1 MMPVPDTVVKAESPR
16 VVSAHAAARMITSST
31 AVIVVD
37 ARGGEAR
44 YREQVKGS
52 VDPPSASV
60 LKTKYAHTVLVYDSG
75 TSTLSASATPAN
87 LELTRLCAYGLPHIA
102 LCLVQGGLPALRS
115 VAPHLV
121 LPPAALPPRMAQFPW
136 AVSAFRAMH
145 AQYAAPAEILPGLFV
160 GAAVHAS
167 DRYWLSD
174 NKVTHILAVG
184 EEFQPPLFKYPALSW
199 SRIPVKDHPSEKLAP
214 SFANA
219 SRFIDDALKQNG
231 VVFVHCLAGASRSI
245 ATVAAYLVSHG
256 WLLDD
261 ALAHLKTMRYAAN
274 PNPGFVSQLRQWEN
288 LCLNNSH
295 SENPSPYGVEAP
307 SCISF
312 SSNVHHTN
320 VPISATPISSPI
332 TPHNQKSS
340 TFRRCDLSS
349 EQELKKRHPSSPSV
363 HLRDCGGSNRNN
375 RDDRELNDVGGFSDD
390 EDNECFPFASLL
402 Q

>member
-1 MMPVPDTVVKAESPR
+1 MMPVPDTLVKAESPR
-16 VVSAHAAARMITSST
+16 VVSAHVAAQLITSSA
-31 AVIVVD
+31 AVTVVD
-37 ARGGEAR
+37 ARGGDAR

-52 VDPPSASV
+52 VDPPSPSV
-60 LKTKYAHTVLVYDSG
+60 LKTKNVHTVLVYDSG

-87 LELTRLCAYGLPHIA
+87 LELTRLHAYGLPHIA
-102 LCLVQGGLPALRS
+102 LCLVQGGLPAIRS

-121 LPPAALPPRMAQFPW
+121 LPPVALPPRMAQFPW

-167 DRYWLSD
+167 NPYWLSD

-199 SRIPVKDHPSEKLAP
+199 SRIPVKDHPTERLAP

-245 ATVAAYLVSHG
+245 ATVAAYLISHG

-261 ALAHLKTMRYAAN
+261 ALAHLKAMRFAAN
-274 PNPGFVSQLRQWEN
+274 PNPGFVSQLRQWESV
-288 LCLNNSH
+288 CLNNTQF
-295 SENPSPYGVEAP
+295 ENPNPDRVEPP
-307 SCISF
+307 SLISF
-312 SSNVHHTN
+312 SSNVLHTN
-320 VPISATPISSPI
+320 VPIPATPISSPI
-332 TPHNQKSS
+332 TPHPQKSS
-340 TFRRCDLSS
+340 SRRRCDLSP
-349 EQELKKRHPSSPSV
+349 EHEPNMCNPSSTPV
-363 HLRDCGGSNRNN
+363 HLRECGGSNRN
-375 RDDRELNDVGGFSDD
+375 DRIDLELNDVGFSDD
-390 EDNECFPFASLL
+390 EDNECFPSASLL